1 MRQVDLFATIDPPAV
16 IPPVIEQEAFELL
29 VQLVRMMIPVI
40 EAEVLDEQD
49 HD

>member
-1 MRQVDLFATIDPPAV
+1 MRQVELFAAIDPPSV
-16 IPPVIEQEAFELL
+16 IPPAIEQEAFELL
-29 VQLVRMMIPVI
+29 VQLMRTMIPAI

>member
-1 MRQVDLFATIDPPAV
+1 MRQVDLFATIDTPAV
-16 IPPVIEQEAFELL
+16 IPPATDQEAFELL
-29 VQLVRMMIPVI
+29 VQLVCTMIPAI